1 MDAHLPRPLTLR
13 CAPPLVPGHPGG
25 DRRGE
30 AGEEVRRPTTWRRRR
45 RSVGLGVVVLA
56 AASRCPLFS
65 FSAHHD
71 ARGDACL
78 HTAELLSAAKS
89 AASNQKNHV
98 QRAGGVSVINRV
110 WQAKSPTQ
118 TYPANQEA

>member
-1 MDAHLPRPLTLR
+1 MAAAAEIVGAMKFFA
-13 CAPPLVPGHPGG
+13 AP
-25 DRRGE
+25 
-30 AGEEVRRPTTWRRRR
+30 AGRA
-45 RSVGLGVVVLA
+45 GLGAVVLA

-78 HTAELLSAAKS
+78 HTAELLSAIKS